1 MLVLVKP
8 LEKPLNYSDKAMAE
22 NPFDSF
28 FTGLIGGATAG
39 ARRRTLIERGQQG
52 AGMAEEFFGGGPV
65 TPPKAPG
72 MGATFLAGLQLAR
85 TLPTTPSQQLQAD
98 QLKLQI
104 ANQALDEQIF
114 EAKQQAAEAEK
125 ITLKTKAKKEA
136 EAERDNSVLFADL
149 TSRAESALAI
159 GQFDKIAGL
168 RSEASKLPVAQQV
181 QFNTVLNNLNDTY
194 DAQEFVQFE
203 NNKKYLQ
210 GYLPPDQLNS
220 ITPPEAKRLT
230 DVYFG
235 KPISNIGAM
244 VSDYES
250 YRARGLDNAAQL
262 VLGSIKKNTETTGQR
277 VEIDSTTGKVTIR
290 EEIIGG
296 PEADISKTEE
306 AERTEGLES
315 SEILFST
322 IDQARS
328 LVQQNPNLVGSTGQI
343 AGGINALKEI
353 LRPIVPLPQDAN
365 RIQIENAFNTLRTQA
380 LTSLGGGSLARLTDK
395 DAKILEKNI
404 PQLNLTDSPAK
415 VMQVMDQLEGTI
427 SLRYLLNR
435 SRTDTLGTMLG
446 ELGASRVGKLAATA
460 GRLNFR
466 PGLVDEVIR
475 EAINSIDSQTDQ
487 ALARQQTLDLFTSLR
502 DYGFSD
508 AQREPYIQYAE
519 TLSAIE

>member
-1 MLVLVKP
+1 
-8 LEKPLNYSDKAMAE
+8 MAQD
-22 NPFDSF
+22 NPFLSF
-28 FTGLIGGATAG
+28 FEGLGTGMEAG
-39 ARRRTLIERGQQG
+39 RERRTLMQRAQRGEISPQDVPG
-52 AGMAEEFFGGGPV
+52 RFETMLTAIARAS
-65 TPPKAPG
+65 TPAS
-72 MGATFLAGLQLAR
+72 TRLAQ
-85 TLPTTPSQQLQAD
+85 D

-125 ITLKTKAKKEA
+125 ITLKTKAKAEA
-136 EAERDNSVLFADL
+136 DAERDNSVLFADL
-149 TSRAESALAI
+149 ISRAESDLSVGKFDTLAGI
-159 GQFDKIAGL
+159 RA
-168 RSEASKLPVAQQV
+168 EASGLPVTQQV
-181 QFNTVLNNLNDTY
+181 QLGDAIGELTRSYDMKQAREFNANKEVLSQYMPAEDVQKVGPLQ
-194 DAQEFVQFE
+194 AQTLVEILSGRYQSGIGQMV
-203 NNKKYLQ
+203 
-210 GYLPPDQLNS
+210 GDLNS
-220 ITPPEAKRLT
+220 LRTLGLTSLSSLIMPAIEKQARSVGQVIEMNPE
-230 DVYFG
+230 
-235 KPISNIGAM
+235 
-244 VSDYES
+244 
-250 YRARGLDNAAQL
+250 
-262 VLGSIKKNTETTGQR
+262 TGQF
-277 VEIDSTTGKVTIR
+277 TMR

-296 PEADISKTEE
+296 PKADISKTEE
-306 AERTEGLES
+306 AERAEGLES

-343 AGGINALKEI
+343 AGGFNAIKEI
-353 LRPIVPLPQDAN
+353 LRPIVPLPQDAD

-404 PQLNLTDSPAK
+404 PQLNLTDSPTK

-487 ALARQQTLDLFTSLR
+487 ALARQQTLDLFTALR

-519 TLSAIE
+519 TLSTIE